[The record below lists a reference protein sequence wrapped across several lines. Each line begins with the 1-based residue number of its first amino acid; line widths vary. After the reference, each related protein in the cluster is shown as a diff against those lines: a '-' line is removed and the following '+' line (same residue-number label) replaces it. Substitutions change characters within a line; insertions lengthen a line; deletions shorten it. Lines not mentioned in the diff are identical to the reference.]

1 MTQPA
6 GQHIEV
12 LIENIYDQYSAMVF
26 GILLQICPD
35 RGAAEKVLVS
45 TFQKFYLQHKTLQNS
60 PCIFVQIIKYAIETV
75 SEQLQL
81 QQPVIYKSFRESPL
95 LQHLLFKNASMKE
108 CENFLQVDRTTVGKM
123 LRHEILQLKA
133 AQKTEILA

>member
-35 RGAAEKVLVS
+35 REAAEKVLVS
-45 TFQKFYLQHKTLQNS
+45 TFQKFYSQHKTLQNS
-60 PCIFVQIIKYAIETV
+60 PCIFVALIKYAIETA

-81 QQPVIYKSFRESPL
+81 QQPVVYKSFRESPL
-95 LQHLLFKNASMKE
+95 LQHLLFKNANMKE
-108 CENFLQVDRTTVGKM
+108 CQDFLQVDRTAVGKM

-133 AQKTEILA
+133 AQKSEILA